1 MHLILLELYKR
12 TCVVERRI
20 ELQVEEEEG
29 VERQSIEKWRLLVG
43 IKLELVSR
51 RKEYVLI

>member
-1 MHLILLELYKR
+1 VHLILLELYKR